1 MLIFD
6 HFKNEITIVELLGDG
21 EESRLS
27 RVEMLMNVRN
37 FALYNFFLEDKE
49 YSTITDE
56 EFKADVRRG
65 VQHC

>member
-1 MLIFD
+1 
-6 HFKNEITIVELLGDG
+6 
-21 EESRLS
+21 
-27 RVEMLMNVRN
+27 MLMNVRN

-65 VQHC
+65 VQLAKDSKSALSAATIGH